1 LSEDGALSV
10 PVLFLYPQHAQSDV
24 ISAYYEYDPFTE
36 HLRVMFP
43 PEGARPSWDI
53 IGEYTTSNISLYL
66 QTRHK
71 RLLKVGKKMT
81 LADVFARAARNEGEE
96 VDGLELK
103 EGCLHCIVLPKGKV
117 EDDWVEEFKRSTDVP
132 SER

>member
-1 LSEDGALSV
+1 M
-10 PVLFLYPQHAQSDV
+10 LFLYPQHAQSDV
-24 ISAYYEYDPFTE
+24 ISAYYEHDPFTE

-43 PEGARPSWDI
+43 PEGARPSWDTT
-53 IGEYTTSNISLYL
+53 GEYTSGNLTLYL

-71 RLLKVGKKMT
+71 RLFKVGKKMT
-81 LADVFARAARNEGEE
+81 LADVFLKAAPNEGEG

-117 EDDWVEEFKRSTDVP
+117 EEDWVEEFKRPAASG
-132 SER
+132 R